1 MRYANTAVAAALII
15 IIGTMIAIPPARAM
29 DPRHPDW
36 PCQQIEVPTLSVAA
50 FWAGPPIDDVGDA
63 WRNDQAVSDLVLKI
77 SARRTPLAD
86 AEKAAADFVT
96 GSPDEKTKKAK
107 LVIAGVFAT
116 LNGERVQVVDGI
128 KRFAAR
134 QIELR
139 DKINTELTTMRADQ
153 GSTSAA
159 DNPATDKLGE
169 QIAWDTRVFDER
181 RHTISYVCE
190 VPGVIEQRLGGI
202 ARAVQGKL
210 DEGKA
215 Q

>member
-1 MRYANTAVAAALII
+1 MRYPIVAATAALII
-15 IIGTMIAIPPARAM
+15 IGTATAPARAM

-36 PCQQIEVPTLSVAA
+36 PCHQIEVPTLSLAA
-50 FWAGPPIDDVGDA
+50 FWTGPSIDDVGDA

-96 GSPDEKTKKAK
+96 GTPEEKTRKAK
-107 LVIAGVFAT
+107 LLMAGVFAT
-116 LNGERVQVVDGI
+116 LSGERAQVVAGI
-128 KRFAAR
+128 KRFASR

-139 DKINTELTTMRADQ
+139 DKINGELTTMRADQ
-153 GSTSAA
+153 GTSSAA
-159 DNPATDKLGE
+159 NDPGTDKLGE
-169 QIAWDTRVFDER
+169 QIAWDTRIFDER
-181 RHTISYVCE
+181 RHTISYVCD

-202 ARAVQGKL
+202 ARAVQAKL
-210 DEGKA
+210 DEGKG

>member
-1 MRYANTAVAAALII
+1 MKTAAAALGAALII
-15 IIGTMIAIPPARAM
+15 IVGTPPARAA

-36 PCQQIEVPTLSVAA
+36 PCQQLEVPSLSVAA
-50 FWAGPPIDDVGDA
+50 FWTGPSIDDVGDA

-77 SARRTPLAD
+77 SARRTPLPD
-86 AEKAAADFVT
+86 AETAAADFVAGT
-96 GSPDEKTKKAK
+96 ADEKTKKAK

-116 LNGERVQVVDGI
+116 LNAERTQVVSGI

-134 QIELR
+134 QKELR
-139 DKINTELTTMRADQ
+139 DKISTELATMRADQ
-153 GSTSAA
+153 GTSGQDAA
-159 DNPATDKLGE
+159 DTDKLGE
-169 QIAWDTRVFDER
+169 EIAWDTRVFDER

-190 VPGVIEQRLGGI
+190 VPGVIEKRLGAI

-210 DEGKA
+210 DEGKG

>member
-1 MRYANTAVAAALII
+1 MRYPIVAATAALII
-15 IIGTMIAIPPARAM
+15 LGVTLATTPARAM

-36 PCQQIEVPTLSVAA
+36 PCHQIEVPTLSLAA
-50 FWAGPPIDDVGDA
+50 FWTGPSVDDVGDA

-96 GSPDEKTKKAK
+96 GTPDEKTKKAK
-107 LVIAGVFAT
+107 LLMAGVFAT
-116 LNGERVQVVDGI
+116 LSAERTQVVSGI
-128 KRFAAR
+128 KRFASR

-139 DKINTELTTMRADQ
+139 DKINGELTTMRADQ
-153 GSTSAA
+153 GSSSAV
-159 DNPATDKLGE
+159 DDPATDKLGE
-169 QIAWDTRVFDER
+169 QIAWDTRIFDER
-181 RHTISYVCE
+181 RHTISYVCD

-210 DEGKA
+210 DEGTG